1 MWARGGKRERS
12 RDIDHWR
19 KLAADA
25 RAAAEAM
32 ISLVAKRQLLT
43 VAEAYERLAEHAE
56 RTVGRKAHRSRE

>member
-1 MWARGGKRERS
+1 
-12 RDIDHWR
+12 
-19 KLAADA
+19 
-25 RAAAEAM
+25 M

>member
-1 MWARGGKRERS
+1 MERS

-32 ISLVAKRQLLT
+32 TSPVAKRQLFT
-43 VAEAYERLAEHAE
+43 VAEAYQRLAEHAE
-56 RTVGRKAHRSRE
+56 RTVGRQARRSRE